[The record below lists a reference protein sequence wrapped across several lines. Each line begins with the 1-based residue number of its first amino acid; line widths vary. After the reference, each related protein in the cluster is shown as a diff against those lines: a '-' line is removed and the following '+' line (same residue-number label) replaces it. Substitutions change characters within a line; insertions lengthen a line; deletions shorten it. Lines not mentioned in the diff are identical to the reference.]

1 MTTDNQI
8 LRLLADLY
16 KNGIDGAQ
24 ATAIYAQLQPKIAA
38 LIAER
43 DAAIS
48 QRHLKF
54 YVWHSRPSYL
64 AAAQAGSVA
73 EARKLLLSNDA
84 IGESGDGSCPIRDKA
99 RLEVVNCNPQIWYGP
114 NAEFVLT
121 DSAELEETQ
130 AHARTLEK
138 AIDDL
143 RAKLS
148 TAHVVANQAL
158 IEDCAA
164 KVRDAVAAQKAA
176 EDERDHMRVLRDNAV
191 SNMAY
196 EINTLRERAEK
207 AEADSKRLD
216 WLDEFGDQVYTN
228 WLVDQD
234 ALILSMCSE
243 NYEPI
248 DGEIQGR
255 TLREAIDAAIAAQ
268 GKAGDAK

>member
-1 MTTDNQI
+1 M
-8 LRLLADLY
+8 
-16 KNGIDGAQ
+16 G
-24 ATAIYAQLQPKIAA
+24 
-38 LIAER
+38 
-43 DAAIS
+43 
-48 QRHLKF
+48 
-54 YVWHSRPSYL
+54 
-64 AAAQAGSVA
+64 
-73 EARKLLLSNDA
+73 
-84 IGESGDGSCPIRDKA
+84 
-99 RLEVVNCNPQIWYGP
+99 
-114 NAEFVLT
+114 
-121 DSAELEETQ
+121 
-130 AHARTLEK
+130 K

-268 GKAGDAK
+268 GKAGDAE